1 MKSKTIDTQ
10 ELYAAKET
18 YYEQINM
25 QESASRKRENVYA
38 RTAFANA
45 FRPVAGPSIIG
56 KVLGKDHSSVVHYTK
71 MHDELIKY
79 DDYKK
84 LYEKA
89 LSHRKGVIEQDSLP
103 FMSPDDLL
111 AQIKVLRSQ
120 KAVLENE
127 IKKLY
132 IYKDQINEIKKML

>member
-18 YYEQINM
+18 YYEQLNM
-25 QESASRKRENVYA
+25 QENASRKRQDVYA

-45 FRPVAGPSIIG
+45 FRPVAGPSILG

-89 LSHRKGVIEQDSLP
+89 LSHRKGIIEQDSLP
-103 FMSPDDLL
+103 FMSTDDLL
-111 AQIKVLRSQ
+111 DQIKVLRAQ
-120 KAVLENE
+120 KVVLENE

-132 IYKDQINEIKKML
+132 IYKDQINQIKKML

>member
-18 YYEQINM
+18 YYEQLNM
-25 QESASRKRENVYA
+25 QESASRKRQDVYA

-45 FRPVAGPSIIG
+45 FRPVAGPSVLG

-89 LSHRKGVIEQDSLP
+89 LSHRKGIIEQDSLP

-120 KAVLENE
+120 KVVLENE